1 MGDRERAV
9 RGRRP
14 GGVRRGVRRP
24 VATRRD
30 RRPVHVD
37 RAIHV
42 GARRRR
48 ADRSRRS
55 VLARPTELRRAS
67 RPDRRVRRRVRR
79 DLRHRGRSVAVVA
92 ARPAAGRRGARP
104 GSAGAGPVESSMDD
118 PATGWRRPVGD
129 AAIDRRRAGRHAAL
143 DRPTSRS
150 TNWRSP
156 CSHHRA
162 SIRRSIDR
170 STRSTRRSS
179 NAWAGCSNRRSPAFR
194 SDESRRRRPSIPVA
208 SSRCAAPSA
217 GRCTPVGR

>member
-9 RGRRP
+9 RGGRP

-30 RRPVHVD
+30 RRRVHVD
-37 RAIHV
+37 RAFHV

-48 ADRSRRS
+48 ADRSRRP
-55 VLARPTELRRAS
+55 VLARSTELRRAS

-79 DLRHRGRSVAVVA
+79 DLRHRGRPVAVVA

-104 GSAGAGPVESSMDD
+104 GSAGARRSSRRR
-118 PATGWRRPVGD
+118 TIWRR
-129 AAIDRRRAGRHAAL
+129 AAASRGRRCHRSTPRRTAAP
-143 DRPTSRS
+143 RPTSRS
-150 TNWRSP
+150 TIWRSP
-156 CSHHRA
+156 CSHPRA
-162 SIRRSIDR
+162 SIRRSTDR

-194 SDESRRRRPSIPVA
+194 SDDPVAAARRIPVA
-208 SSRCAAPSA
+208 SSRCAARSG